1 MASFSALNRIS
12 FLQQMASANLDLLI
26 IGGGITGAGIALDAA
41 LRGWKVGLLE
51 KSDFASGT
59 SSRSTKLIHGGLRY
73 LKQFEFRLV
82 HETGTERAVLH
93 KISPHLV
100 RPEDMLLPIVEGGSL
115 GKMTTGIAL
124 WVYDKLAGVEEN
136 EEFKMLSKA
145 ETEEAEPLFRKDIL
159 NGGALYTEYRTDD
172 ARLTLEI
179 MKTAIQKG
187 ALAANYSEVIDF
199 VYENEKASGVKVK
212 CSLSGEEFLIPAKVI
227 VNAAGPWVDNLREKD
242 KSLKGKKLHLT
253 KGVHLVIDYNKL
265 PLRQSVYFDV
275 LDGRMMFCV
284 PRGKKIYIGTTDTN
298 YEIKKEKENPH
309 ITKDD
314 VKYLLVAVNQMFP
327 SAKIT
332 ENDIESSWAG
342 LRPLIHEEGKSP
354 SELSRK
360 DEIFTSPSGLI
371 SIAGGKL
378 TGYRKMAERIV
389 DLVGEKLN
397 KTEKC
402 TTDSQLLMGADYVSE
417 MPIFIFIQKMYA
429 KFGKLT
435 PTMQH
440 IVYLNAL
447 YGTQI
452 TQILTTAL
460 AHFEAGMSSEEAQL
474 AGEISHCL
482 ENEMTTT
489 ISDFFIRR
497 TGKLYFDRTSILPI
511 LDFTLQQFAT
521 YFQWNETEKAKQKAD
536 FMALYDSCLQF
547 E

>member
-1 MASFSALNRIS
+1 MPSFSALNRID
-12 FLQQMASANLDLLI
+12 FLQKMATADLDLLI

-51 KSDFASGT
+51 KNDFASGT

-115 GKMTTGIAL
+115 GKVTTGIAL

-136 EEFKMLSKA
+136 EEFRMLSKE
-145 ETEEAEPLFRKDIL
+145 ETEAAEPLFRKDIL

-179 MKTAIQKG
+179 MKTAVQKG

-199 VYENEKASGVKVK
+199 VYENEHLSGVKVK
-212 CSLSGEEFLIPAKVI
+212 CSLSGEEFSIPAKVV
-227 VNAAGPWVDNLREKD
+227 VNAAGPWVDTLRQKD
-242 KSLKGKKLHLT
+242 NSLKGKKLHLT
-253 KGVHLVIDYNKL
+253 KGVHLVVPYNKL

-284 PRGKKIYIGTTDTN
+284 PRGEKVYIGTTDTN
-298 YEIKKEKENPH
+298 YQGRRENPNV
-309 ITKDD
+309 TKED

-327 SAKIT
+327 EVKLT

-342 LRPLIHEEGKSP
+342 LRPLIHEEGKAP

-360 DEIFTSPSGLI
+360 DEIFISPSGLI

-378 TGYRKMAERIV
+378 TGYRKMAERIS
-389 DLVGEKLN
+389 DLVGEKLH
-397 KTEKC
+397 KSEKC
-402 TTDSQLLMGADYVSE
+402 TTDAQLLVGANYSEE

-429 KFGKLT
+429 KFGKLE
-435 PTMQH
+435 PTMHH
-440 IVYLNAL
+440 IIYLNSL

-452 TQILTTAL
+452 TQILEKAL
-460 AHFEAGMSSEEAQL
+460 AYFEKGMKSEDAQL
-474 AGEISHCL
+474 AGEIWHCL

-497 TGKLYFDRTSILPI
+497 TGKLYFDRPSILPI
-511 LDFTLQQFAT
+511 FDFCLQQFAE
-521 YFQWNETEKAKQKAD
+521 YFNWSEAEKAKQKAD
-536 FMALYDSCLQF
+536 FMALYEASLHFD
-547 E
+547 